1 MKSNKN
7 VSGNGHPKKQ
17 TLSSGVGVAQSDL
30 AASETNSIVRE
41 YVAFD
46 AEGLDAPATEATH
59 HSNGHR
65 RRKLIIGT
73 LLILL
78 LIVSVAF
85 ALFFMLGGNR
95 TPLNLRVRDTRTQES
110 KTKEAGR
117 NPDDVIS
124 QAIAEVR
131 SAMPETSPP
140 VPPIPTAP
148 TAAARVSPNAPVTVP
163 IESLGGTVSPPVT
176 GATSTTTDV
185 QAAKSTG
192 TSTPTG
198 IDADDVSH
206 SNTPMTAAASRRN
219 PEHSIR
225 CAMPASS
232 PATQTNSTTSR
243 TAPNQSEQSGPALS
257 THPEPTVV
265 LPAFGSMLPVRT
277 LGTLYTLRS
286 GSLVRLELTRDVR
299 GQGWAMRKGTVIVG
313 VSRGSEYDRA
323 YLASVGFIDPESG
336 RFVKLMG
343 DVLGGDGGSG
353 LRGHRRSLTSAWSR
367 AFSRIGTSAVNVAGL
382 MLNCLGRNSVVVSD
396 AYGYRAVNPVSS
408 ELSGLISERTNQQ
421 QRGFVEVAA
430 GTQGYVMVTDLPQEI
445 RGVDALAELS
455 AKDLAERSDANGVRA
470 STGLSER
477 ELADLLSSGSVEQIR
492 AAMPRMTPQMK
503 RVAEAVIAESGN

>member
-1 MKSNKN
+1 MKSNRN
-7 VSGNGHPKKQ
+7 DPGNDHHQ
-17 TLSSGVGVAQSDL
+17 DRTLGSSVGVAQNDL
-30 AASETNSIVRE
+30 ATSEANAIGNE
-41 YVAFD
+41 YVVFD
-46 AEGLDAPATEATH
+46 ADGLDAPATEAAH
-59 HSNGHR
+59 QNKSRR

-78 LIVSVAF
+78 LIGSVAF
-85 ALFFMLGGNR
+85 ALYFMLGGNR

-110 KTKEAGR
+110 KTKEAQR
-117 NPDDVIS
+117 NPDDVTS

-131 SAMPETSPP
+131 GATPEPNPP
-140 VPPIPTAP
+140 SSSTPTAP
-148 TAAARVSPNAPVTVP
+148 NGSARVSPSSPVTVP
-163 IESLGGTVSPPVT
+163 IESLGGTVSPPAT
-176 GATSTTTDV
+176 GATNTTDAQTTTSIG
-185 QAAKSTG
+185 AAG
-192 TSTPTG
+192 PTG
-198 IDADDVSH
+198 VDHENVTH
-206 SNTPMTAAASRRN
+206 SNNPTTATASRRN
-219 PEHSIR
+219 PERSIR
-225 CAMPASS
+225 CAVPAAS
-232 PATQTNSTTSR
+232 PSPQTNSTTSR
-243 TAPNQSEQSGPALS
+243 TLQHQSEPSGPAPS
-257 THPEPTVV
+257 TRNEPSVV

-299 GQGWAMRKGTVIVG
+299 GQGWAMRKGTIIVG

-323 YLASVGFIDPESG
+323 YLAIVGFIDSESG
-336 RFVKLMG
+336 RFVKLTG

-353 LRGHRRSLTSAWSR
+353 LRGRRRSLTSAWSR

-382 MLNCLGRNSVVVSD
+382 MLGGLGNNSVVVSD
-396 AYGYRAVNPVSS
+396 AYGYRVVNPVSS

-430 GTQGYVMVTDLPQEI
+430 GTQGYMMVTDLPQEI
-445 RGVDALAELS
+445 RGIDALAELS

-477 ELADLLSSGSVEQIR
+477 ELADLLSSGSPEQIR
-492 AAMPRMTPQMK
+492 AAMPRMTPQMR